1 MKTKNI
7 EEKSLEDWKKE
18 ILAKKKYQEKF
29 QVDELILEVI
39 SIFQR
44 YRKENNLTQAEFAEI
59 LETSQQAISRLER
72 NLINPSLGFLVKTL
86 YKIGYKIKIEKM

>member
-1 MKTKNI
+1 MKAKNI
-7 EEKSLEDWKKE
+7 EDWKKE
-18 ILAKKKYQEKF
+18 ILVEKEYQEKF

-39 SIFQR
+39 SIFQK

-72 NLINPSLGFLVKTL
+72 NLINPSLGFLVKSL
-86 YKIGYKIKIEKM
+86 HKIGYKIKIEKL